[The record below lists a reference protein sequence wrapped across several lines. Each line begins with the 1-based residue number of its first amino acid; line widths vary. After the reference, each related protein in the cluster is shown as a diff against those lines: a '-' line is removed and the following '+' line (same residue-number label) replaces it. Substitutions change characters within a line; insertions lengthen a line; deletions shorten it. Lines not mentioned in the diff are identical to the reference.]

1 MSNTGCDVLF
11 LFSFNYC
18 FLPSLPHLLLLVSH
32 GLALALAGSRVLL
45 RALAAYGQAFT
56 MAQTAVTAQIHQA
69 LDINRNITAQF
80 AFNKVVFVNYFTDF
94 GNIFVRQFM
103 NAAFTS
109 KRPLLHR

>member
-1 MSNTGCDVLF
+1 
-11 LFSFNYC
+11 
-18 FLPSLPHLLLLVSH
+18 
-32 GLALALAGSRVLL
+32 
-45 RALAAYGQAFT
+45 

-69 LDINRNITAQF
+69 FDINRNITAQF

-109 KRPLLHR
+109 NARRKRRISSTRIGHA